1 MALVGHGEQLCE
13 KILIPVFLNTQDATE
28 IIQIVANIILLPCVY
43 LILSGEG
50 QVRTRFQAVERAPLL
65 RLLRPLKFSG

>member
-28 IIQIVANIILLPCVY
+28 IIEIITSIILLPCVY

-50 QVRTRFQAVERAPLL
+50 QVQMRFQPVERAPLL
-65 RLLRPLKFSG
+65 RLLTPLRFSG